1 MSNSNDKALSFKEHD
16 KGKGLNDKILKEDSL
31 EISIF
36 SQSLYEFIE
45 VCETPMTI
53 GIQGDWGMGKTSMME
68 MILARL
74 KQTTKSNSRKMNYKT
89 IWFNT
94 WQYSMFQLDD
104 YLGLTAITELLEL
117 IKDEMGVKDNSS
129 EKWNKIKSIAS
140 SISVQFMGLSI
151 DGKKLT
157 EDNNEPYL
165 SNLSKHIK
173 DFKIEF
179 EKLIKEECEKNNV
192 DKIVFF
198 IDDLD
203 RVRPIK
209 ALELL
214 ETMKNFFDVEKCVF
228 VLAVDYEVVQT
239 GMKEKFG
246 IDFEKQSGKSFFD
259 KIIQLPFVM
268 PSSSYNLKKY
278 VGELLRNVEGFDTQG
293 KGIFSEQNLEYVE
306 EIILLTVGTN
316 PRSIKRVINYL
327 MLISQLNRTPSH
339 PTRDFNV
346 QKFKGDQ
353 AIIAFTIV
361 CMQVAWPEIF
371 NYFLERPT
379 PLRIR
384 QIENW
389 DTLDL
394 IPDIQKL
401 YNRNSNIDQ
410 LKSKISSFFDVF
422 HEILDNDKRDGVID
436 AKEFEPVIEVLK
448 LCRYIG
454 EKDIKE
460 PIDMYKEKVKE
471 KEKNNEGKYTNFI
484 ENVYK
489 RSQWH
494 QSNKIKFEMSGH
506 RYGTLIYN
514 RKQIGT
520 LVTLSNEPILFR
532 INFDKEKLNT
542 FKENKTGNEYNDDNM
557 VDYIE
562 DYAKEETTGW
572 GNHKLKIND
581 LLKLSPEEQIKYL
594 NQILDLIEIQYK

>member
-179 EKLIKEECEKNNV
+179 EKLIKEECEENNV

>member
-179 EKLIKEECEKNNV
+179 EKLIKEECENNNV

-293 KGIFSEQNLEYVE
+293 KGIFSEKNLEYVE

-471 KEKNNEGKYTNFI
+471 KEKNDGGKYINFI

-532 INFDKEKLNT
+532 INFDKEKFNT
-542 FKENKTGNEYNDDNM
+542 FKENRTGNEYNDDNM

-581 LLKLSPEEQIKYL
+581 LFNLKEEEQIKYL

>member
-268 PSSSYNLKKY
+268 PSSSYNLK
-278 VGELLRNVEGFDTQG
+278 
-293 KGIFSEQNLEYVE
+293 
-306 EIILLTVGTN
+306 
-316 PRSIKRVINYL
+316 
-327 MLISQLNRTPSH
+327 
-339 PTRDFNV
+339 
-346 QKFKGDQ
+346 
-353 AIIAFTIV
+353 
-361 CMQVAWPEIF
+361 
-371 NYFLERPT
+371 
-379 PLRIR
+379 
-384 QIENW
+384 
-389 DTLDL
+389 
-394 IPDIQKL
+394 
-401 YNRNSNIDQ
+401 
-410 LKSKISSFFDVF
+410 
-422 HEILDNDKRDGVID
+422 
-436 AKEFEPVIEVLK
+436 
-448 LCRYIG
+448 
-454 EKDIKE
+454 
-460 PIDMYKEKVKE
+460 
-471 KEKNNEGKYTNFI
+471 
-484 ENVYK
+484 
-489 RSQWH
+489 
-494 QSNKIKFEMSGH
+494 
-506 RYGTLIYN
+506 
-514 RKQIGT
+514 
-520 LVTLSNEPILFR
+520 
-532 INFDKEKLNT
+532 
-542 FKENKTGNEYNDDNM
+542 NM
-557 VDYIE
+557 
-562 DYAKEETTGW
+562 
-572 GNHKLKIND
+572 
-581 LLKLSPEEQIKYL
+581 
-594 NQILDLIEIQYK
+594 

>member
-16 KGKGLNDKILKEDSL
+16 KGRGLKEKIIEKDSL
-31 EISIF
+31 DISIF
-36 SQSLYEFIE
+36 SQSLYEFIHG
-45 VCETPMTI
+45 CETPMTI

-74 KQTTKSNSRKMNYKT
+74 KQSTNSNRSSKNKNYKT

-117 IKDEMGVKDNSS
+117 IKDEMGVKDSG
-129 EKWNKIKSIAS
+129 EKWDKIKSIAS
-140 SISVQFMGLSI
+140 SISVNFMGLSI

-157 EDNNEPYL
+157 EDNNDSYL
-165 SNLSKHIK
+165 SKLSKYIK

-179 EKLIKEECEKNNV
+179 EELINEECDKNNV

-278 VGELLRNVEGFDTQG
+278 VGELLRNVEGFNTQG
-293 KGIFSEQNLEYVE
+293 KGIFSKQNLEYVE

-327 MLISQLNRTPSH
+327 KLISQLNRTPSH
-339 PTRDFNV
+339 PTRDFNT
-346 QKFKGDQ
+346 QKFTGDQ

-389 DTLDL
+389 DTLDI

-422 HEILDNDKRDGVID
+422 HEILDKNKKDGVID
-436 AKEFEPVIEVLK
+436 ATEFEPVLEVLK

-460 PIDMYKEKVKE
+460 PIDMYKEKVKA
-471 KEKNNEGKYTNFI
+471 KNKSDDYTTFI

-520 LVTLSNEPILFR
+520 LVTLANEPILFR
-532 INFDKEKLNT
+532 VNFDKERLNI
-542 FKENKTGNEYNDDNM
+542 FKEKNTVNEKNELQLQ
-557 VDYIE
+557 DYIE
-562 DYAKEETTGW
+562 EYIKEETTGW
-572 GNHKLKIND
+572 GNHKLNLKKLFND
-581 LLKLSPEEQIKYL
+581 GEEKQIKIL
-594 NQILDLIEIQYK
+594 NEILDLIENQNK